1 VKVLGALVVAV
12 LLPSAAYAQ
21 ASIAGVV
28 RDTSGAVLPGVTVE
42 AASPVLI
49 EKVRTTVTDGNGRF
63 QIVDLRPGSYSV
75 TFTLPGFNAVRR
87 DGITLSGANTSTV
100 DADLRVGS
108 LEETITVTGEA
119 PTVDVQTTTRQ
130 SVLDN
135 DVIAAL
141 PTTRNY
147 ATLARLIPGTNSSV
161 NDVGGAAIQ
170 DTGGSTTIHGSKNQ
184 DQRVTLN
191 GINTMTLQAGGNVGG
206 QIPDVGSAAE
216 ITIDTSS
223 LSAEL
228 PTGGVRINF
237 VPRDGGNTFSNSTFL
252 TFSNDSLAG
261 NNFSDELRAAGLGVP
276 NKVIKNFDI
285 NESIG
290 GPIRQDRVWFWFSTR
305 YNYAQTQAAV
315 FRNRNEFNPNEWLY
329 VPDTSRPG
337 ENRGRISQNSVRV
350 TWQAT
355 PKH

>member
-1 VKVLGALVVAV
+1 MRTCVKVLAALLFAV
-12 LLPSAAYAQ
+12 LAPSAAYAQ

-49 EKVRTTVTDGNGRF
+49 EKVRTAITDGNGRF
-63 QIVDLRPGSYSV
+63 QIVDLRPGAYSV
-75 TFTLPGFNAVRR
+75 TFTLPGFNTVKR
-87 DGITLSGANTSTV
+87 DGVNVSGAGTATV

-119 PTVDVQTTTRQ
+119 PTVDVSTTTRQ

-135 DVIAAL
+135 EAIAAL
-141 PTTRNY
+141 PTSRNY
-147 ATLARLIPGTNSSV
+147 ATLARLIPGTNSNV
-161 NDVGGAAIQ
+161 NDVGGSAIQ
-170 DTGGSTTIHGSKNQ
+170 DVGGSTTIHGSKNT

-191 GINTMTLQAGGNVGG
+191 GINTMTLQAGGNIGG

-216 ITIDTSS
+216 ITVDTSS

-237 VPRDGGNTFSNSTFL
+237 VPKDGGNTFTNSTFI

-261 NNFSDELRAAGLGVP
+261 DNFSDELRAAGLGTP
-276 NKVIKNFDI
+276 NKVLDNFDL
-285 NESIG
+285 NESFG
-290 GPIRQDRVWFWFSTR
+290 GPFKRDKVWFWFSTR
-305 YNYAQTQAAV
+305 YNTANTQAAV

-329 VPDTSRPG
+329 VPDTS
-337 ENRGRISQNSVRV
+337 
-350 TWQAT
+350 
-355 PKH
+355 